1 VTRVA
6 FEGLTEKLQN
16 AFKKL
21 SSKGKLTEA
30 DVKTAMREVRLA
42 LLEADVN
49 FTVVKDFVKKVTERA
64 VGQDILGSLTPGQ
77 QVIKIVNDELTQ
89 LMGGVNAK
97 LTYAPQPPTIYM
109 LCGLQGAGKTTMAAK
124 LGNLIKKGGKKP
136 LLVACDVYRP
146 AAIKQLQ
153 VVGGQVGVEVFERG
167 QGDPVQIAKEA
178 VEYARYY
185 GRDPVIIDTAG
196 RLHID
201 ENLMEELRQI
211 RATVKPKEILLVV
224 DAMTGQDAVTVADT
238 FNKELGVDGV
248 ILTKLDGDTRGGAA
262 ISVRAVTGKPIKFSG
277 TGEKLTDIEP
287 FHPDRMASRILGMG
301 DVLSLIEKAQE
312 GIDEEKAVDMARKMR
327 TNSFTLEDYL
337 DQLRQLSKMGSVSGM
352 LKMIPGLAGKI
363 KESDIDEEKMQKAQK
378 KNEAIILSMT
388 RMERRNPDI
397 LNAARKAHRRGQ
409 RRDGAG
415 CEPAAQAVRS
425 DAADDEADD
434 GQRQAAHAHALW
446 QVWQIITVF
455 PYDYTIYHRSFKEE
469 THMVK
474 IRLKRMGMK
483 KMPFYRLVVTDSR
496 NPRDGRF
503 IEEIGYYNPISE
515 PTELKINEERAKY
528 WLGVGAQPTDTVRGL
543 LKKGGVL

>member
-1 VTRVA
+1 MA
-6 FEGLTEKLQN
+6 FEGLTDKLQS

-21 SSKGKLTEA
+21 SGRGKLSEQ
-30 DVKTAMREVRLA
+30 DVKAAMREVRLA

-49 FTVVKDFVKKVTERA
+49 FNVVKDFIKRVTDRA
-64 VGQDILGSLTPGQ
+64 VGQEILSSLTPGQ
-77 QVIKIVNDELTQ
+77 QVVKIVNEELAQ

-97 LTYAPQPPTIYM
+97 LTYSPAPPTIYM

-178 VEYARYY
+178 VEYAKYY
-185 GRDPVIIDTAG
+185 GRDPVILDTAG

-201 ENLMEELRQI
+201 ENLMAELRDI

-312 GIDEEKAVDMARKMR
+312 GIDEKAAVDMARKMR
-327 TNSFTLEDYL
+327 TNSFNLEDYL
-337 DQLRQLSKMGSVSGM
+337 EQLRQLSKMGSVSSM
-352 LKMIPGLAGKI
+352 LKMIPGLGSRI
-363 KESDIDEEKMQKAQK
+363 KDADIDEEKMLKAQK

-397 LNAARKAHRRGQ
+397 LNAGRKRRVAAGSGTTVQDINLLLKQFEQARQMMKQMMGGGKHRMR
-409 RRDGAG
+409 
-415 CEPAAQAVRS
+415 
-425 DAADDEADD
+425 
-434 GQRQAAHAHALW
+434 
-446 QVWQIITVF
+446 
-455 PYDYTIYHRSFKEE
+455 
-469 THMVK
+469 
-474 IRLKRMGMK
+474 
-483 KMPFYRLVVTDSR
+483 MPF
-496 NPRDGRF
+496 NKF
-503 IEEIGYYNPISE
+503 
-515 PTELKINEERAKY
+515 
-528 WLGVGAQPTDTVRGL
+528 
-543 LKKGGVL
+543 GG

>member
-1 VTRVA
+1 MA

-287 FHPDRMASRILGMG
+287 FHPDRMASRILDMG

-397 LNAARKAHRRGQ
+397 LNAARKRRVATGSGTTVQ
-409 RRDGAG
+409 DVNLLLKQFDQTRQMMKQMMGNGKRRM
-415 CEPAAQAVRS
+415 R
-425 DAADDEADD
+425 
-434 GQRQAAHAHALW
+434 
-446 QVWQIITVF
+446 
-455 PYDYTIYHRSFKEE
+455 
-469 THMVK
+469 
-474 IRLKRMGMK
+474 
-483 KMPFYRLVVTDSR
+483 MPFGKF
-496 NPRDGRF
+496 GR
-503 IEEIGYYNPISE
+503 
-515 PTELKINEERAKY
+515 
-528 WLGVGAQPTDTVRGL
+528 
-543 LKKGGVL
+543 